1 MKKHKSLAAVVI
13 LMIGVAAGCS
23 KKQAVISP
31 EIAGSDEA
39 LYKQG
44 EQLMKKNPEKA
55 LILFRQVMESFPQS
69 FYAQRAMLAI
79 ADTYYQKK
87 DEGSLILAAAQYRSF
102 LGLYPTSP
110 SAPLAQYR
118 IGLCSYNKMLN
129 PGRDQTKT
137 TEALA
142 EFKKTVSMF
151 PLTDEAEMSR
161 EKIQECENRLAEH
174 LFLIGEHYYK
184 KKVYKPAVSRLAE
197 ILVNYPLYPEMDKV
211 YFTLADSHFR
221 AGKFDD
227 AGPYFTKVVT
237 DYAKSKYASKAQKRL
252 KEIEEAKKKPP
263 VPEGAPAPIKK

>member
-1 MKKHKSLAAVVI
+1 MKKTKFVAIVVV
-13 LMIGVAAGCS
+13 LMIAVAAGCS

-31 EIAGSDEA
+31 DQAGSDEA

-44 EQLMKKNPEKA
+44 EQLMKRNPEKA
-55 LILFRQVMESFPQS
+55 LILFRQVMESFPKS

-87 DEGSLILAAAQYRSF
+87 DEGNLILAAAQYRSF

-118 IGLCSYNKMLN
+118 VGLCSFNKMLK

-137 TEALA
+137 NEALA

-151 PLTDEAEMSR
+151 PLTEEAESSR
-161 EKIQECENRLAEH
+161 AKIQECENRLAEH

-184 KKVYKPAVSRLAE
+184 RKAFKPAINRLAE
-197 ILVNYPLYPEMDKV
+197 ILTTYPLYPGMDKV
-211 YFTLADSHFR
+211 YFTLADSHFKS
-221 AGKFDD
+221 GKLDD
-227 AGPYFTKVVT
+227 ARPYFTKIVT
-237 DYAKSKYASKAQKRL
+237 DYAKSKYASKSQKKL

-263 VPEGAPAPIKK
+263 VTEKAPEPVKK